1 MTIQQRIFYIMKEKG
16 ISQAELSRRTG
27 ISTSTICDWKKKNN
41 TPSSDKLSVIADA
54 LETTVHDLTHYIEY
68 YADCSED
75 SDVTG
80 FVEVPCISPNTSRTA
95 KPYVPHS
102 NCKPMKNN
110 AEPEDFFNNPAVS
123 KAYKGLTEREKLSV
137 QMFILDTAAASEKSN
152 ATIKI
157 LNEGSNSDI

>member
-54 LETTVHDLTHYIEY
+54 LETTVYDLTHYIDY

-80 FVEVPCISPNTSRTA
+80 FVEVPCISTSKSRKARTYT
-95 KPYVPHS
+95 PRPSY
-102 NCKPMKNN
+102 KPMNNN

-123 KAYKGLTEREKLSV
+123 EAYKNLTEREKLSV
-137 QMFILDTAAASEKSN
+137 QMYILDTAAASEKSN
-152 ATIKI
+152 AKV
-157 LNEGSNSDI
+157 EVVEK